1 MKSTNKTI
9 WYTLLII
16 IFIIGLIGV
25 YNQIVH
31 GHVVTGISKQIPW
44 GVYVAAFTFFIGIS
58 TGSTLI
64 GFIVHVFNANDLKPL
79 EYRAV
84 TLSLITLIG
93 AVMFVMLDVGNPI
106 RMMKVPF
113 LMRNFT
119 SVFFYS
125 SLSYYA
131 FGFLMVF
138 LFLALTK
145 LRQDP
150 ENEKLQK
157 RIRIMSIIA
166 FPMAMGIVLVP
177 DGALFSFVKAREFW
191 NRPLLLPHFANAALV
206 SALAVIVIIGFIS
219 KNIRK
224 VDIMNQSARNLLR
237 ILLIFLVS
245 GVLFLDL
252 FDILVLNYSEK
263 PEGVEAWKLLTT
275 SHLYFFILNIFGL
288 FIALLLLL
296 SKLGRQFSVMV
307 IASILIVFAIS
318 AYRYNLIIV
327 GQEIPLLDG
336 IEVLKYKITL
346 TEVAISAGITALIIL
361 TYQVAMDYL
370 IAPKGSISEKAN

>member
-1 MKSTNKTI
+1 
-9 WYTLLII
+9 
-16 IFIIGLIGV
+16 
-25 YNQIVH
+25 
-31 GHVVTGISKQIPW
+31 VTGISKEIPW

-64 GFIVHVFNANDLKPL
+64 GFIIHVFNIKDLKPL
-79 EYRAV
+79 EFRAV
-84 TLSLITLIG
+84 ALSLITLIG
-93 AVMFVMLDVGNPI
+93 AVFFVMLDVGNPI

-113 LMRNFT
+113 LLRNTT

-131 FGFLMVF
+131 FIALMLF
-138 LFLALTK
+138 LFLALAK
-145 LRQDP
+145 LKKDP

-157 RIRIMSIIA
+157 RIRFMSIIA
-166 FPMAMGIVLVP
+166 FPIAMVIVLVP

-191 NRPLLLPHFANAALV
+191 NRPLILPHFANAALV
-206 SALAVIVIIGFIS
+206 SALAVIVIIGYIS
-219 KNIRK
+219 KKIQNVEI
-224 VDIMNQSARNLLR
+224 INESARKLLR
-237 ILLIFLVS
+237 TLLIFLVS

-263 PEGVEAWKLLTT
+263 PEGLEAWHLLTT

-327 GQEIPLLDG
+327 GQEIPLLEG

-346 TEVAISAGITALIIL
+346 TEVAISAGITSFIIL
-361 TYQVAMDYL
+361 AYQIIMSMFKSPTA
-370 IAPKGSISEKAN
+370 SITN

>member
-1 MKSTNKTI
+1 MKNTKKTI
-9 WYTLLII
+9 WYALLII
-16 IFIIGLIGV
+16 IFIIGIVGV
-25 YNQIVH
+25 YNQMVQ
-31 GHVVTGISKQIPW
+31 GHSVTGINKQVPW

-64 GFIVHVFNANDLKPL
+64 GFMIHVFNLKNLKPL

-84 TLSLITLIG
+84 SLGLVTLIG
-93 AVMFVMLDVGNPI
+93 AIIFVMLDVGNPI

-113 LMRNFT
+113 LMNNTT

-131 FGFLMVF
+131 FGLLMLL

-145 LRQDP
+145 LKKDP
-150 ENEKLQK
+150 KNEKLLK
-157 RIRIMSIIA
+157 KVRLMSIIA
-166 FPMAMGIVLVP
+166 FPMAMVIVLVP

-206 SALAVIVIIGFIS
+206 SALAVIVIIGYIS
-219 KNIRK
+219 KKIQNVEIL
-224 VDIMNQSARNLLR
+224 NQSARQLLR
-237 ILLIFLVS
+237 IILIFLVS

-263 PEGVEAWKLLTT
+263 PEGIEAWKLLTT

-288 FIALLLLL
+288 FFALLLLL
-296 SKLGRQFSVMV
+296 SKLGKQFSTMV

-318 AYRYNLIIV
+318 AYRYNLVIV
-327 GQEIPLLDG
+327 GQEIPLFEG
-336 IEVLKYKITL
+336 VEVLKYNITL
-346 TEVAISAGITALIIL
+346 TEIVICAGITSFIIL
-361 TYQVAMDYL
+361 AYQLVVS
-370 IAPKGSISEKAN
+370 KFETSETPITN

>member
-1 MKSTNKTI
+1 MKNTKKTI
-9 WYTLLII
+9 WYALLII
-16 IFIIGLIGV
+16 IFIIGLVGV
-25 YNQIVH
+25 VNQLVQ
-31 GHVVTGISKQIPW
+31 GHVVTGINKQVPW

-64 GFIVHVFNANDLKPL
+64 GFLIYVFNIKDLKPL
-79 EYRAV
+79 EFRAV

-93 AVMFVMLDVGNPI
+93 AVFFVMLDVGDPI

-113 LMRNFT
+113 FLRNTT

-131 FGFLMVF
+131 FIALMLF
-138 LFLALTK
+138 LFLALAK
-145 LRQDP
+145 LKKDP

-157 RIRIMSIIA
+157 RIRLMSIIA
-166 FPMAMGIVLVP
+166 FPAAMIIVLVP

-191 NRPLLLPHFANAALV
+191 NRPLILPHFANAALV
-206 SALAVIVIIGFIS
+206 SALAVIVIIGYIS
-219 KNIRK
+219 KKIQNVEI
-224 VDIMNQSARNLLR
+224 INESARKLLR

-263 PEGVEAWKLLTT
+263 PEGLEAWHLLTT

-288 FIALLLLL
+288 LFALLLLL
-296 SKLGRQFSVMV
+296 SKLGRKFSMMV
-307 IASILIVFAIS
+307 LASIVIVFAIS
-318 AYRYNLIIV
+318 AYRYNLVIV
-327 GQEIPLLDG
+327 GQEIPLFEG
-336 IEVLKYKITL
+336 METLKYQITL
-346 TEVAISAGITALIIL
+346 TEVAICAGITSFIIL
-361 TYQVAMDYL
+361 AYQIIISMFKSPTA
-370 IAPKGSISEKAN
+370 SITN

>member
-1 MKSTNKTI
+1 MKNSKKTI
-9 WYTLLII
+9 WYALLII
-16 IFIIGLIGV
+16 VLIVGLIGV
-25 YNQIVH
+25 YNQIVQ
-31 GHVVTGISKQIPW
+31 GHSVTGISKEIPW

-64 GFIVHVFNANDLKPL
+64 GFIIHVFKLENLKPL

-84 TLSLITLIG
+84 ALGLVTLIG
-93 AVMFVMLDVGNPI
+93 AIFFVMLDVGNPI

-113 LMRNFT
+113 LMRNTT

-131 FGFLMVF
+131 FGLLLLL

-145 LRQDP
+145 LKKNP

-157 RIRIMSIIA
+157 RVRIMSIIA

-219 KNIRK
+219 KRIQK
-224 VDIMNQSARNLLR
+224 TEILNQSARHLLR
-237 ILLIFLVS
+237 IVLIFLVA

-252 FDILVLNYSEK
+252 FDILVLKYSEK
-263 PEGVEAWKLLTT
+263 PEGIEAWHLLTT
-275 SHLYFFILNIFGL
+275 DHLYLFILNLGGL
-288 FIALLLLL
+288 LVALLLLL
-296 SKLGRQFSVMV
+296 SNFGKKLSGMLL
-307 IASILIVFAIS
+307 ASILIVFAIS

-327 GQEIPLLDG
+327 GQEIPLLEG
-336 IEVLKYKITL
+336 VEVIKYRITS
-346 TEVAISAGITALIIL
+346 TEVAICAGITSLIIL
-361 TYQVAMDYL
+361 AYQIVVDKFEPSNPAL
-370 IAPKGSISEKAN
+370 SK